1 MIIRRLVF
9 ILIILFFAFP
19 LGSYGADGKIGIV
32 LLHGKQDRAPY
43 KIASLANRLKDEGY
57 LVATP
62 EMPWSRSRMYDATYE
77 EAMLEID
84 KAFDKLKKEGAQKII
99 IGGLSLGGN
108 AALGYGAR
116 RTNLSGIIITAPGH
130 FPEAQKF
137 LGMSASS
144 IAKAKELSAAGKAD
158 EKIDFNDSNMG
169 RTFTSH
175 ASVKVYLS
183 YFDPEGPAVIPANA
197 AAIRSSI
204 PILWIVG
211 KKDPATKPSSYAF
224 DKAPPNPKSKYLAVD
239 AGHLDTPDVA
249 ADQIILWI
257 ADLWK
262 K

>member
-1 MIIRRLVF
+1 MIIRRLTF
-9 ILIILFFAFP
+9 LLIILLFVFP

-57 LVATP
+57 LVVTP
-62 EMPWSRSRMYDATYE
+62 EMPWSRSRMYDATFE

-84 KAFDKLKKEGAQKII
+84 KAFDQLKKEGAQRII
-99 IGGLSLGGN
+99 ISGLSMGGN

-116 RTNLSGIIITAPGH
+116 RNNLSGIIIMAPGH
-130 FPEAQKF
+130 FPETPKF
-137 LGMSASS
+137 LGMSASD
-144 IAKAKELSAAGKAD
+144 IAKAKELSVAGKAD

-175 ASVKVYLS
+175 ARVKVYLS

-211 KKDPATKPSSYAF
+211 KKDPATRPSSYAF
-224 DKAPPNPKSKYLAVD
+224 DKAPTNPKSKYLAVD
-239 AGHLDTPDVA
+239 AGHLDTPDVT

>member
-1 MIIRRLVF
+1 MIIRRL
-9 ILIILFFAFP
+9 ILLLIILFFAFP
-19 LGSYGADGKIGIV
+19 LGSYGTDGKISIV

-84 KAFDKLKKEGAQKII
+84 KAFDKLKKEGAQRII

-108 AALGYGAR
+108 TALGYGAR
-116 RTNLSGIIITAPGH
+116 RTNLSGIIIMAPGH
-130 FPEAQKF
+130 FPEAQRF
-137 LGMSASS
+137 LEMSVSD
-144 IAKAKELSAAGKAD
+144 IAKAKELSAAGKTD

-169 RTFTSH
+169 RTFKSS

-183 YFDPEGPAVIPANA
+183 YFDPEGPAVIPINA

-211 KKDPATKPSSYAF
+211 TKDPATKPSSYAF